1 MKGNKGHATTPKGF
15 IYVGSGAIRP
25 GATGFDQDIAVYVQG
40 NWHFG
45 GAGNALYAI
54 YAVKEGSELMK
65 DKGIR
70 SKALK
75 ILVEESKELAEPNT
89 EGYVC
94 LGFGTDGGLGI
105 GERYG
110 IKGKDVYKR
119 ERQEG
124 KKEMY
129 GHNFGNVSRFIY
141 YIPLDA
147 YKEIVNNH
155 KLSSA
160 SDAFA
165 ALKNGDTVSD
175 KNGDVVSCIDPK
187 KEYKIQKKN
196 DFKVGDIVKVDETGN
211 RLIVLKFCDK
221 LYLVYLEGVT
231 AGRIRLGSS
240 YSAEDIN
247 SMCIPATLT
256 E

>member
-25 GATGFDQDIAVYVQG
+25 GATAFDQDIAVYVQG

-75 ILVEESKELAEPNT
+75 ILVEESKELAEPNS

-94 LGFGTDGGLGI
+94 LGFGTSYGI
-105 GERYG
+105 GKRYG
-110 IKGKDVYKR
+110 IENKNVYTIINEKGKGMK
-119 ERQEG
+119 
-124 KKEMY
+124 
-129 GHNFGNVSRFIY
+129 GNVSSFIY

-147 YKEIVNNH
+147 YNEIVNNH